1 MNDSGE
7 LPDEI
12 QRQNIFPEPELPA
25 SSEILSK
32 GRELARSWTIGP
44 SAFLTANQCA
54 CESEYKRKAIASRR
68 IMQHA
73 HVGFRDKAKS
83 LRALSE
89 IYERT
94 ISRGVTVDRYG
105 ICLDWSMG
113 FPRSIRGRKMQGTG
127 LILDGIEDFA
137 AIAGAAPVA
146 PHFGDFVLGFPAAL
160 ENTQGALSAGAT
172 TIGNLGQYFTF
183 RLPNWADEIETTRS
197 TLTAIAL
204 MAAQPVDVLVHSNL
218 DDGFAAVFTDL
229 SCALGAAM
237 IEKYLIEDL
246 IGGKVTHCY
255 GHHYSTPV
263 LRSAFQKALS
273 IVNAEPGSMI
283 FGNTVSYVGNEA
295 ENYAS
300 LSAYLLVDIGAQML
314 TPSGHAINAVPVTE
328 NMRIPD
334 IGEIVDA
341 QLFAHRLVEKSKDF
355 NNIVNPDQVDDM
367 AKTLIFGAKEFK
379 YNVLQGFENGG
390 IDTSDPVEMFLAI
403 RRIGGKNLESLFGPG
418 KLEKQSSRRE
428 PVVMS
433 DTIQGIDNA
442 VEDNYRNLQQYG
454 AEKLQGNSLHIIV
467 ATTDVH
473 EHGKM
478 LLEGVLKKLGIG
490 IIDGGV
496 SVDPGVLARVAEST
510 SADAIALSTY
520 CGVALTYF
528 GQLQDELTEKGLS
541 IPVLIGGQLNEIP
554 AKSDSSL
561 PVNVEPELTRKGAIV
576 CNTIHDAMP
585 LLIELARNKDAQ
597 PEMRK

>member
-1 MNDSGE
+1 MNNSGE
-7 LPDEI
+7 MPDEI
-12 QRQNIFPEPELPA
+12 LRQNIFPEPELP
-25 SSEILSK
+25 SSADILSE
-32 GRELARSWTIGP
+32 GRKLARSWTIGP
-44 SAFLTANQCA
+44 SAFLVTNQCA
-54 CESEYKRKAIASRR
+54 CESEYKRKAMASRR

-105 ICLDWSMG
+105 VCLDWSMG
-113 FPRSIRGRKMQGTG
+113 FPRGMRDRQMQGTG
-127 LILDGIEDFA
+127 LILAGIEDFA
-137 AIAGAAPVA
+137 AITSAAPVA
-146 PHFGDFVLGFPAAL
+146 PHFGDFMLGFPAAL
-160 ENTQGALSAGAT
+160 ENTQGALCAGAT

-183 RLPNWADEIETTRS
+183 RLPNWTDEIETTRS

-246 IGGKVTHCY
+246 MGGKVTHCY

-263 LRSAFQKALS
+263 LRAAFQKALS
-273 IVNAEPGSMI
+273 IVSPEPGSMI
-283 FGNTVSYVGNEA
+283 FGNTVSYVGEEA

-300 LSAYLLVDIGAQML
+300 LSAYLLVDIRAQML
-314 TPSGHAINAVPVTE
+314 NPSGHAVNPVPVTE
-328 NMRIPD
+328 NSRIPD

-341 QLFAHRLVEKSKDF
+341 QLFAHRLIEASTLFDG
-355 NNIVNPDQVDDM
+355 IVDSQQVD
-367 AKTLIFGAKEFK
+367 ATVETLILGAKEFK
-379 YNVLQGFENGG
+379 NNLLQGFENAGFNTR
-390 IDTSDPVEMFLAI
+390 DAVEMFLAI
-403 RRIGGKNLESLFGPG
+403 RRIGGKKLELLFGPG
-418 KLEKQSSRRE
+418 KLENESDRRI
-428 PVVMS
+428 PGVMS
-433 DTIQGIDNA
+433 DTCQGIDRA
-442 VEDNYRNLQQYG
+442 VEENYRDLKEYG
-454 AEKLQGNSLHIIV
+454 ADQLQGNGLCIIV

-478 LLEGVLKKLGIG
+478 LLEGVLKRLGIAT
-490 IIDGGV
+490 IDGGV
-496 SVDPGVLARVAEST
+496 SVDPGDLARVAEST

-520 CGVALTYF
+520 CGVALTYY

-554 AKSDSSL
+554 EKSESSL
-561 PVNVEPELTRKGAIV
+561 PVNVESELTRLGAIV
-576 CNTIHDAMP
+576 CNSIHDAMP
-585 LLIELARNKDAQ
+585 CFIELSQNKNLQ
-597 PEMRK
+597 PEFRK